1 MGKGLELRSKSK
13 EELLQLL
20 DAYRQVIDFN
30 IICSITDPEGK
41 ITYVN
46 ETFCKVSKFSAD
58 ELLGQNHRIV
68 NSGYHP
74 REFFAD
80 LWSTISSGRVW
91 RGEVK
96 SKAKDGTF
104 FWLDS
109 TIVPVRDKNGRIREY
124 FSLRLPIDDRKQ
136 VEKELQDHV
145 NSLEKM
151 IFMISHQV
159 RQPVSQILEI
169 ASVLEDGGISADE
182 SRELFSYM
190 KESAERLDQLTR
202 ELTRFMDDLRPGNK
216 SRG

>member
-1 MGKGLELRSKSK
+1 MGKGLELKSKSR

-30 IICSITDPEGK
+30 IICSITDPAGK

-46 ETFCKVSKFSAD
+46 ETFCKVSKFSAE

-68 NSGYHP
+68 NSGYHS

-80 LWSTISSGRVW
+80 LWSTISSGQVW

-109 TIVPVRDKNGRIREY
+109 TIVPVMDKNGRIREY
-124 FSLRLPIDDRKQ
+124 FSLRLPIDDRKLAEKKLQ
-136 VEKELQDHV
+136 EHVE
-145 NSLEKM
+145 SLEKV

-169 ASVLEDGGISADE
+169 VSVLEDGGVPADQLQ
-182 SRELFSYM
+182 ELISYM
-190 KESAERLDQLTR
+190 KGAGQQLDQLTR
-202 ELTRFMDDLRPGNK
+202 ELTRFMDDLRPENK
-216 SRG
+216 SRE